1 MVLAVVFAA
10 CSHRQ
15 DGDTTTATSAQYEA
29 LRRDVAAML
38 SDEPDSVFA
47 MLDRLEISDQYP
59 YCVVNL
65 IRGNM
70 YGQMMSLR
78 FAEFYLREAIGEE
91 LNVTATAQSRTTTSQ
106 CSAYASAK
114 AMRLNLL
121 GKIMAIK
128 QQLSKII
135 CTFAVVKRKR
145 QA

>member
-1 MVLAVVFAA
+1 MKEKLLIMVLAVVFAA

-70 YGQMMSLR
+70 YGQSHHRHHSCVDRADWHHEHQYCPGLLQPLSR
-78 FAEFYLREAIGEE
+78 GHHALDRTCREG
-91 LNVTATAQSRTTTSQ
+91 T
-106 CSAYASAK
+106 
-114 AMRLNLL
+114 RLT

-135 CTFAVVKRKR
+135 CTFA
-145 QA
+145 Q